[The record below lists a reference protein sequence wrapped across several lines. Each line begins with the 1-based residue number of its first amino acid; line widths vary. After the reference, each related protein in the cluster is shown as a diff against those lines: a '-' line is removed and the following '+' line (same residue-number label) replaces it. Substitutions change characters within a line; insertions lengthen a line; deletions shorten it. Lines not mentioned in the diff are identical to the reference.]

1 MSSPRDSAYR
11 DNEKEEEDG
20 GGDNLNE
27 LDEAELERRIN
38 RNSVILTHREN
49 SLGISMSDIVAR
61 KSTTTTMSSNSSTET

>member
-11 DNEKEEEDG
+11 DNEEED

-61 KSTTTTMSSNSSTET
+61 KSTTTMSSNSSTET